1 MNFNVKIRLCNTD
14 TPLPQKKN
22 LWGARSF
29 YISVWLVVV
38 TWVCMCIYMCV
49 CVYMQLKGRK
59 KCIYSAGINGVIIVP
74 ALGKGV

>member
-1 MNFNVKIRLCNTD
+1 MLKLDYVILT

-49 CVYMQLKGRK
+49 CIYATK
-59 KCIYSAGINGVIIVP
+59 KEEKNVFTQQ
-74 ALGKGV
+74 ALMESL